1 MTELGQKLPKPV
13 AMPTRP
19 RSAGCAAADCAA
31 CEVRSLTFCAG
42 LKPEEMGRLAA
53 IVTRLNLAARQML
66 FHEGD
71 SAEFVYN
78 VTHGAVK
85 LYKLL
90 PDGRRQITGFLLAGD
105 FLGLAGKDGYSYSAE
120 TISPV
125 ELCRFPRRKL
135 DQLFVVFPGLEHQLL
150 GLATDELVA
159 AQDQMLL
166 LGRRTAA
173 EKVASFLLR
182 LSERGKVRGQPGNPV
197 QLPMT
202 RGDIADYLG
211 LTIETVSRTLS
222 QMRRDQLIRQR
233 SLTEIELT
241 AVERLADLA
250 QG

>member
-1 MTELGQKLPKPV
+1 MTRTSQPLPAAVPN
-13 AMPTRP
+13 ASRL
-19 RSAGCAAADCAA
+19 AGCAAGCAA
-31 CEVRSLTFCAG
+31 CDVRGLTFCAG
-42 LKPEEMGRLAA
+42 LAPEDIGRISA
-53 IVTRLNLAARQML
+53 IVTRQKLPAHQTL

-71 SAEFVYN
+71 AAEYVYN
-78 VTHGAVK
+78 LTRGAMK

-120 TISPV
+120 TV
-125 ELCRFPRRKL
+125 TDVDLCRFSRRKL
-135 DQLFVVFPGLEHQLL
+135 DALFEQYPQLERRMLK
-150 GLATDELVA
+150 LATDELIA

-182 LSERGKVRGQPGNPV
+182 LCERERVRGQPGNPV
-197 QLPMT
+197 SLPMT

-222 QMRRDQLIRQR
+222 QLKRDKLIHQL
-233 SLTEIELT
+233 SLSELELLDEERLT
-241 AVERLADLA
+241 ALAE
-250 QG
+250 G

>member
-1 MTELGQKLPKPV
+1 M
-13 AMPTRP
+13 TRP
-19 RSAGCAAADCAA
+19 SQPLPAAVSTRARSAGCAAANCAA
-31 CEVRSLTFCAG
+31 CDVRSLTFCAG
-42 LKPEEMGRLAA
+42 LEAEEVGRISA
-53 IVTRLNLAARQML
+53 IVTRLALPAQQML

-71 SAEFVYN
+71 PAEFVYN
-78 VTHGAVK
+78 VTRGAMK

-120 TISPV
+120 TITAV
-125 ELCRFPRRKL
+125 ELCRFPRRRL
-135 DQLFVVFPGLEHQLL
+135 DELFEAYPQLERRMLK
-150 GLATDELVA
+150 LATDELIA

-182 LSERGKVRGQPGNPV
+182 LSERERVRGQPGNPV
-197 QLPMT
+197 LLPMT

-222 QMRRDQLIRQR
+222 QLKRDQLIRQR
-233 SLTEIELT
+233 SLTEIEL
-241 AVERLADLA
+241 ADVARLAALA
-250 QG
+250 EG

>member
-1 MTELGQKLPKPV
+1 MTRPGQTLPTP
-13 AMPTRP
+13 APTRG
-19 RSAGCAAADCAA
+19 RSGSCAAASCAA
-31 CEVRSLTFCAG
+31 CDVRSLTFCAG
-42 LKPEEMGRLAA
+42 LRPEEIGRISA
-53 IVTRLNLAARQML
+53 IVTRLNLAAHQML

-71 SAEFVYN
+71 LADFVYN
-78 VTHGAVK
+78 VTRGAMK

-120 TISPV
+120 TVTAV
-125 ELCRFPRRKL
+125 ELCRFPRRRL
-135 DQLFVVFPGLEHQLL
+135 DELFESFPQLERRMLQ
-150 GLATDELVA
+150 LATDELIA

-182 LSERGKVRGQPGNPV
+182 LSEREKIRGQPGNPV
-197 QLPMT
+197 LLPMT

-222 QMRRDQLIRQR
+222 QMKRDGLIRQR
-233 SLTEIELT
+233 SLTEVEL
-241 AVERLADLA
+241 ASIERLAALA
-250 QG
+250 EG